1 MNTQEELIEWL
12 RDAYAMEKA
21 MEIALKKQMDSDD
34 TLQPLRDLFEVHYV
48 ETQRHAA
55 AVEGCLKSLGSNTS
69 ALKTTFAEAIETMKS
84 ISSAFARDSGVK
96 SMLAS
101 YAAEHFEIGCYLAL
115 IAGARNLDLPDV
127 AKACEE
133 ILADEQR
140 MADWLEANVPQ
151 AVTSYLKESATSD
164 KATDKAGAKAD
175 PAPSPHRHV
184 ADVDTPIEAGADD
197 DPAEALRQERE
208 QQAAAEEEAER
219 ARLQVA
225 QAAMPVMI
233 R

>member
-12 RDAYAMEKA
+12 RDTYAMEKA
-21 MEIALKKQMDSDD
+21 MEIALKKQIDSDD

-48 ETQRHAA
+48 ETQQHAA
-55 AVEGCLKSLGSNTS
+55 AVEGCLKSLGSSTS

-84 ISSAFARDSGVK
+84 ISSTFAKDSGVK

-115 IAGARNLDLPDV
+115 IAGARNLNLPDI

-151 AVTSYLKESATSD
+151 AVTSYLKESAAED
-164 KATDKAGAKAD
+164 GEKAP
-175 PAPSPHRHV
+175 PAATAPMPTRHV
-184 ADVDTPIEAGADD
+184 ADIDTPVEAGADD

-208 QQAAAEEEAER
+208 QAAEVEDAAEK
-219 ARLQVA
+219 ARLQAA
-225 QAAMPVMI
+225 QASMPVLL

>member
-84 ISSAFARDSGVK
+84 ISSSFARDSGVK

-115 IAGARNLDLPDV
+115 IAGARNLGLPDI
-127 AKACEE
+127 AKTCEE

-151 AVTSYLKESATSD
+151 AVTSYLKESAI
-164 KATDKAGAKAD
+164 TDGEKGEPSVRAD
-175 PAPSPHRHV
+175 PAPPPHRHV

-208 QQAAAEEEAER
+208 QQAAVEEEK

-225 QAAMPVMI
+225 QAAVPVMV